1 MAIPQYSVVTLGI
14 LGTIS
19 SILVYLSPLP
29 TFYGIVKR
37 KSSVG
42 FKVVPYSVALFSAT
56 LYLYYGLIEKAIILI
71 TSNSFGLLMQSIY
84 IIIYMLYAQQQSK
97 VFTAKVILLF
107 NLLTMGIV
115 IGTTYFFM

>member
-1 MAIPQYSVVTLGI
+1 MTIPQYSVVALGI

-42 FKVVPYSVALFSAT
+42 FIVVPYSVALFSAT

-84 IIIYMLYAQQQSK
+84 IIIYMLYAQ
-97 VFTAKVILLF
+97 
-107 NLLTMGIV
+107 
-115 IGTTYFFM
+115 